1 KEQRHVLLLL
11 DNAPSHIPNGLELS
25 NVEIQF
31 LPPNTTSRMQ
41 PMDAGAVDK
50 FDQGLENFY
59 KFDQLTAMKWC
70 LVAWKEI
77 TALTIR
83 NYFKHIGLFKE
94 SITNQILEADEL
106 SIESE
111 LRDFFHQLRVQN
123 AMSIANFLNPIEEDQ
138 GQVEEL
144 DDDQTI
150 QMVQQP
156 EEGEEEE
163 EEEIPQIS
171 RAEKLK
177 AIGPVVSLPDLSK
190 EKDLDFFKRLRRIQ
204 HKIRCSTNTQITLD
218 TWLI

>member
-1 KEQRHVLLLL
+1 
-11 DNAPSHIPNGLELS
+11 
-25 NVEIQF
+25 
-31 LPPNTTSRMQ
+31 MQ
-41 PMDAGAVDK
+41 PMDAGIIPAFKRRYKSYYLQGAVD
-50 FDQGLENFY
+50 

-70 LVAWKEI
+70 LVARKEI
-77 TALTIR
+77 TALTIS
-83 NYFKHIGLFKE
+83 NCFKYTGLFKE

-111 LRDFFHQLRVQN
+111 LRDSFHQLRIQN

-144 DDDQTI
+144 DDDQII

-163 EEEIPQIS
+163 EVAEEVPQIS
-171 RAEKLK
+171 RAEKPK
-177 AIGPVVSLPDLSK
+177 AIGTVVSLLDLSK
-190 EKDLDFFKRLRRIQ
+190 EKYLDFFKRLRRIQ
-204 HKIRCSTNTQITLD
+204 HEIRCSTNTQITLD